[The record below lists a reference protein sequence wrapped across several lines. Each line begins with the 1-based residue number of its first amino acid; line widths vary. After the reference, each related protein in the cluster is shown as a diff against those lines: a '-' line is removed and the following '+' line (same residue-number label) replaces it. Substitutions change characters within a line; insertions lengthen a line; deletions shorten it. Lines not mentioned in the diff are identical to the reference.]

1 MIYLLLRLILRMERT
16 TKPLGEVPSDAAI
29 AAVITATS
37 SLSSYAG
44 AAGAAAG
51 TGTGAGAASF
61 SSFFFA
67 AADPGMYLNREI
79 MKISSASTTNTV
91 PSPITV
97 FSAAFLSVVASE
109 YFILTL
115 VDSGIIVSS
124 NT

>member
-44 AAGAAAG
+44 AAGAAAD
-51 TGTGAGAASF
+51 TGAAAGAGAGAASF

-67 AADPGMYLNREI
+67 AADPGMYLNR
-79 MKISSASTTNTV
+79 
-91 PSPITV
+91 
-97 FSAAFLSVVASE
+97 
-109 YFILTL
+109 
-115 VDSGIIVSS
+115 
-124 NT
+124 